1 VKERILIV
9 AGEVSGDLH
18 AAGLISE
25 LKKIKPEMEFFGIGG
40 SQMQTQGVKILYH
53 TDQMAFLGFWE
64 VLRHLGFI
72 RKVRQSLLEEI
83 GRHSCRLAILVDYP
97 GFNLRLAKDLK
108 QRKIPVI
115 YYISPQVW
123 AWGGKRIEKIKR
135 WVEHMIVFFPF
146 EESLYFQNKVKV
158 TFVGHP
164 LVELAKPALTR
175 EEFYR
180 SLQASSE
187 QRFIGLFPGS
197 RHQEI
202 EQHLSIML
210 KVGQILKK
218 RRKELTFL
226 MAVAP
231 GINSEEIET
240 MLPPDLPVR
249 LLSNRNYE
257 IMSYSE
263 LLLVKSG
270 TSTVEAALCGTPFVV
285 MYKTS
290 PVSYLIAK
298 RLVKVPHLAMAN
310 LLAGKRVVPEF
321 IQNQAHPQNIAS
333 EMHNLLEDQQRYQ
346 SIKTELSEIQKK
358 LGSGNAY
365 QKAAEVVAEYL

>member
-1 VKERILIV
+1 MKERILIV

-25 LKKIKPEMEFFGIGG
+25 LKKIKPEHEVFGIGG
-40 SQMQTQGVKILYH
+40 SQMQNQGVKISYH
-53 TDQMAFLGFWE
+53 TDKMAFLGFWE

-72 RKVRQSLLEEI
+72 REVRRSLLKEI
-83 GRHSCRLAILVDYP
+83 DRQPCRLAILVDYP

-123 AWGGKRIEKIKR
+123 AWGRKRIEKIR
-135 WVEHMIVFFPF
+135 RLVEHMIVFFPF
-146 EESLYFQNKVKV
+146 EESLYSLNKVKV

-164 LVELAKPALTR
+164 LVELAKPTLTR

-180 SLQASSE
+180 SLNAPSDQK
-187 QRFIGLFPGS
+187 FIGLFPGS
-197 RHQEI
+197 RPQEVK
-202 EQHLSIML
+202 QHLSIML
-210 KVGQILKK
+210 KVGQILQK
-218 RRKELTFL
+218 RRKELAFL

-231 GINSEEIET
+231 GINSEEIKT
-240 MLPPDLPVR
+240 MLSPDLPVS
-249 LLSNRNYE
+249 LLYNRNYE

-263 LLLVKSG
+263 FLLVKSG

-290 PVSYLIAK
+290 PLSYLIAK
-298 RLVKVPHLAMAN
+298 HLVKVPHLAMAN
-310 LLAGKRVVPEF
+310 LLAEKRVVPEF
-321 IQNQAHPQNIAS
+321 IQNDAQPQKIAS
-333 EMHNLLEDQQRYQ
+333 EMFSLLENQKRYQ
-346 SIKTELSEIQKK
+346 AIKTELSQIRKK

-365 QKAAEVVAEYL
+365 QKAAKVVAEYL

>member
-1 VKERILIV
+1 MKERILIV

-18 AAGLISE
+18 AAGLISA
-25 LKKIKPEMEFFGIGG
+25 LKKIKPELEFFGIGG
-40 SQMQTQGVKILYH
+40 SQMQNRGVKVLYH
-53 TDQMAFLGFWE
+53 TDKMAFLGFWE

-72 RKVRQSLLEEI
+72 RQVRRSLLEEI
-83 GRHSCRLAILVDYP
+83 DGRPCRLAILVDYP
-97 GFNLRLAKDLK
+97 GFNLRLANDLK
-108 QRKIPVI
+108 KRKIPVI

-123 AWGGKRIEKIKR
+123 AWGGKRIEKIR
-135 WVEHMIVFFPF
+135 RLVEHMIVFFPF
-146 EESLYFQNKVKV
+146 EESLYSQNKVKV
-158 TFVGHP
+158 NFVGHP
-164 LVELAKPALTR
+164 LVELAKPTLTR

-180 SLQASSE
+180 SLNAPSE
-187 QRFIGLFPGS
+187 QKFIGLFPGS
-197 RHQEI
+197 RPQEV
-202 EQHLSIML
+202 EQHLPIML

-218 RRKELTFL
+218 RRKELAFL
-226 MAVAP
+226 IAVAP
-231 GINSEEIET
+231 GINSEKIRS
-240 MLPPDLPVR
+240 MLPADLPVR

-270 TSTVEAALCGTPFVV
+270 TSTVEAALCGTPFAV
-285 MYKTS
+285 MYRTS
-290 PVSYLIAK
+290 PLSYVIAK

-310 LLAGKRVVPEF
+310 LLAEKRVVPEF

-346 SIKTELSEIQKK
+346 SIKTELGKIRKK

>member
-1 VKERILIV
+1 MIV

-25 LKKIKPEMEFFGIGG
+25 LKKIKPEIEFFGIGG
-40 SQMQTQGVKILYH
+40 SQMQNQGVKILYH

-72 RKVRQSLLEEI
+72 RQVRQDLLREI
-83 GRHSCRLAILVDYP
+83 DRQPCRLAILVDYP

-108 QRKIPVI
+108 KRKIPVI

-123 AWGGKRIEKIKR
+123 AWGRKRIGKIKQL
-135 WVEHMIVFFPF
+135 VEHMIVFFPF
-146 EESLYFQNKVKV
+146 EESLYCQNNVKV

-164 LVELAKPALTR
+164 LVELAKPTLTR
-175 EEFYR
+175 AEFYR
-180 SLQASSE
+180 SLNAPSE
-187 QRFIGLFPGS
+187 QKFIGLFPGS
-197 RHQEI
+197 RPQEV

-218 RRKELTFL
+218 RRKELAFL
-226 MAVAP
+226 IAVAP

-346 SIKTELSEIQKK
+346 SIKTELSEIRKK